1 MKLLITGGCGFI
13 GSNFII
19 NRMKTN
25 PDDIIINCDKI
36 TYSGNVDNL
45 KVSNLIKTTHMLIL
59 IFVIHH
65 H

>member
-25 PDDIIINCDKI
+25 PDDIIINCDN
-36 TYSGNVDNL
+36 YL
-45 KVSNLIKTTHMLIL
+45 
-59 IFVIHH
+59 FW
-65 H
+65 